1 MTSPDSPLLSPRRSA
16 RAARYLV
23 PLAAVLALGGLWLA
37 LRPAA
42 ASPWQTVA
50 VAKGDIEAS
59 VAAIGTLQPLRS
71 VDVGAQVSG
80 QITRLLVRAGDA
92 VEKGQL
98 LAEIDASVLAATVEA
113 GQAQIASLRAQA
125 DDARAQHELA
135 QQQYARQQQ
144 LASDE
149 ATRLEDLQTAA
160 ATLKSAAA
168 RIAQYEAQI
177 KQTAASLRADEARL
191 GYTRI
196 YAPIA
201 GTVTS
206 LDVKEGQ
213 TLNATYQTPT
223 VLRIAD
229 LSRMTVWTD
238 VSEADIRQ
246 VKAGMPAYFSTLGS
260 DRRRWSGTVRQVLPA
275 PSAAVGAPAAAQGGM
290 PPAGTKA
297 VQYTVLFDVDNP
309 DGALMPQMTAQVT
322 FVSAAVKGVLTAPLA
337 AFTAL
342 DGESGTYEARI
353 LAEKSPD
360 QLVEVRRVQLGT
372 RNRLLAEVTGGL
384 EEGERL
390 ITGEAPPDTGV
401 RRFQW

>member
-1 MTSPDSPLLSPRRSA
+1 MTSPDSRSLRRRP
-16 RAARYLV
+16 RAARYLI
-23 PLAAVLALGGLWLA
+23 PLAAVVALGGLWLA

-42 ASPWQTVA
+42 ASPWQTVT
-50 VAKGDIEAS
+50 VARGDIEAS

-135 QQQYARQQQ
+135 QQQHARQQQ

-168 RIAQYEAQI
+168 HIAQYEAQI

-246 VKAGMPAYFSTLGS
+246 VKSGMPAYFSTLGS

-275 PSAAVGAPAAAQGGM
+275 PSAAVGAPAAGGGM